1 MPYLEGSI
9 LFPAPGWDGGGG
21 VDYPVDRVS
30 QRVEAAIR
38 NLHRRVGNVD
48 VDQYHLVLAS
58 GGVQALDAA
67 IHTMAKRAAA
77 NATSD
82 SPRVGM
88 YAQAPHYPYFKL
100 IADSLGPSLQWGADS
115 GAHEVPTIEIV
126 TSPNNPDGRATSARM
141 DQSHAELRIH
151 DHVYNWPSFV
161 TAHTSPSSS
170 DWPLRNAVMI
180 FSLSKLTGH
189 AGTRFGWALVAKF
202 DVAKAMATH
211 VWLKS
216 GGPPGVESQMRA
228 ASIIRRV
235 TQSVGT
241 SNDFFEWVHTE
252 MGNRYTVLE
261 SIFAGQQKFALLSER
276 GSACA
281 WLRCP
286 PHGDTCANRL
296 RKVGIVSAEGENFG
310 ADSAHARVC
319 VASHRSSFDIVAR
332 RLDMLVRQEQDRE
345 YERWQCP
352 DCPFNFD

>member
-1 MPYLEGSI
+1 MKFPNIYPDPECRRLRGMLSDYVGVPAENLLVGCGADELIDLLMRCVLDPGDTIVDTPPTFTMYAFDADVNAARTVQVPRLEG
-9 LFPAPGWDGGGG
+9 
-21 VDYPVDRVS
+21 
-30 QRVEAAIR
+30 
-38 NLHRRVGNVD
+38 
-48 VDQYHLVLAS
+48 
-58 GGVQALDAA
+58 
-67 IHTMAKRAAA
+67 
-77 NATSD
+77 
-82 SPRVGM
+82 
-88 YAQAPHYPYFKL
+88 FKL
-100 IADSLGPSLQWGADS
+100 DIDGICEA
-115 GAHEVPTIEIV
+115 VIENDAKIVFV

-252 MGNRYTVLE
+252 MSNRYTVLE
-261 SIFAGQQKFALLSER
+261 SIFEGQQKFALLSER